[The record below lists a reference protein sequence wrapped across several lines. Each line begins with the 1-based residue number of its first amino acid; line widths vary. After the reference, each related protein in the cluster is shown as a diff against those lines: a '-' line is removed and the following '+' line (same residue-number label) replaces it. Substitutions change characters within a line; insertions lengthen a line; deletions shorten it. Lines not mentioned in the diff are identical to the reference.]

1 MDARGATEI
10 VREYFESIKKMKF
23 IFDVR
28 SVKFDEFDETE
39 TGWMITCDIQNVFD
53 EEPISYKIL
62 VDDKTGDILDVEE
75 IEE

>member
-1 MDARGATEI
+1 MDAKEATEI

-28 SVKFDEFDETE
+28 SVTFDETE
-39 TGWMITCDIQNVFD
+39 NGWIITCDLQNVFD
-53 EEPISYKIL
+53 FEPISYEIL
-62 VDDKTGDILDVEE
+62 VDDKTGDIHYVKE